1 MKLKDAFK
9 LGANFAAF
17 VISYQITM
25 GIANGIAEEIIKVLE
40 KQEDNMKKESE
51 NGGTDEK

>member
-17 VISYQITM
+17 IIGYEVTM
-25 GIANGIAEEIIKVLE
+25 GIANGIAKKITKIIKNHE
-40 KQEDNMKKESE
+40 NNTEKESE
-51 NGGTDEK
+51 NGGNDEK

>member
-17 VISYQITM
+17 VIGYQITM
-25 GIANGIAEEIIKVLE
+25 GIANGIAEEIIKVFK

>member
-17 VISYQITM
+17 VIGYQITI
-25 GIANGIAEEIIKVLE
+25 GIANGIAEEIIKVFN
-40 KQEDNMKKESE
+40 KQEDNTKKESE